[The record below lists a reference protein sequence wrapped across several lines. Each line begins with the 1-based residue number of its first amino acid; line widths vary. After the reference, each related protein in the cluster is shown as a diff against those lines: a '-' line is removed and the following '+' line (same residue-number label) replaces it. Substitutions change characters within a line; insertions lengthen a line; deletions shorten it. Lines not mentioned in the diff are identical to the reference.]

1 MRSHDERLRS
11 RASSRG
17 SHDVDTRTRLDRACN
32 VTEAVRSLGQ
42 GCDRP
47 TDKAESTSGI
57 GLKGARVD
65 VKDLVGTGAV
75 SDLPAY

>member
-1 MRSHDERLRS
+1 MTNSYRVARHLEG
-11 RASSRG
+11 AMTY
-17 SHDVDTRTRLDRACN
+17 VDTRTRLDRACN

-47 TDKAESTSGI
+47 TDKADSTSGI

-65 VKDLVGTGAV
+65 VKNLVGTGAV